1 MPIGDVSDFD
11 MQPCTVRDR
20 GTGWRLGDT
29 RLSDVARAR
38 AVPGREGGLGGG
50 ARSTH
55 DRQPEMS
62 VPISR

>member
-38 AVPGREGGLGGG
+38 AVPRGG
-50 ARSTH
+50 AGGWGAL